1 MNRFLP
7 HHLQRRRRIPSRPV
21 LRRAW
26 RRVPTSPR
34 ARVKVTHAVKL
45 TRARIRR
52 NLRERTRRG
61 APRRRRRGGSRHE
74 TASDPLETSGV
85 TAPVAVRPRP
95 RLRRVV
101 DLEVDP
107 GRRHPRRR
115 PRRVWISR
123 PARDASCDG
132 DGRGGDPQGPTLG
145 SPRAAGS
152 RGELRELAPQRA
164 RLRVAL
170 AHQPLELLHPRLVVP
185 VALPQQR
192 GLRLGVL
199 KLRPEKLVLPAV
211 GVAILAQA
219 LVLHRQR
226 ARILVD
232 ERAAGRVRRVGLGQH
247 HGSRAVLGPG
257 GGRERV

>member
-7 HHLQRRRRIPSRPV
+7 HHLHRRRRIPSRPI
-21 LRRAW
+21 LRRA
-26 RRVPTSPR
+26 PTSPR
-34 ARVKVTHAVKL
+34 ARVKVAHAVKL

-52 NLRERTRRG
+52 NLRERTRRD
-61 APRRRRRGGSRHE
+61 APRRRRGGGSRHE
-74 TASDPLETSGV
+74 TASAPLETSGV
-85 TAPVAVRPRP
+85 TAPVAVRPR
-95 RLRRVV
+95 RV
-101 DLEVDP
+101 VDP

-123 PARDASCDG
+123 PARDAGPQRRG
-132 DGRGGDPQGPTLG
+132 DGRGGDPGPTLG

-232 ERAAGRVRRVGLGQH
+232 ERAAGRVRRVGLGRH
-247 HGSRAVLGPG
+247 HGSRAVPGPG